1 VRIGDKTAKKDEDP
15 RRPWRQNIEAVTMAI
30 IVAVMLKYFIV
41 EAYKIPTGSM
51 QPTLMGNTETGIFDR
66 ILVDKLSYHYRDPE
80 RFEVAVFKY
89 PLDISM
95 NYIKRI
101 AGVGPEWLRI
111 KNGDLW
117 RSDRPKNDP
126 PRYDSDWRIVRRPAN
141 VQADTWKLLDPGQ
154 KGCPSWSR
162 LGDATSWKVE
172 EDRII
177 AKSDGSLRLP
187 GNGSF
192 MDDFSDGY
200 PRAVREALQKR
211 RGVPSGNNPVGD
223 LRFEAELS
231 VDDGCESV
239 ELELREGSRVYTFFL
254 PGPAHKVDDTLT
266 IDATASITAR
276 DLSRSARSPLNR
288 DREVKHGKSWRMESG
303 SSYSVAVE
311 NLDDMLSLELE
322 GEKLLSLEIPAATD
336 QASRISL
343 RVVGGD
349 VIFDDVRVYRD
360 IYYLSDRVKVSEW
373 YIDEDNYVMLGDNTQ
388 DSSDSREWTLAR
400 YHLPGVEG
408 VVEGN
413 YRGQEENP
421 QRVPGGPMGTMFFF
435 RDKWGT
441 MHSALDSE
449 RRNAEP
455 TNVLNSQVPK
465 KLITGRALIVFWPFK
480 PSFWLWRLK
489 WIR

>member
-1 VRIGDKTAKKDEDP
+1 
-15 RRPWRQNIEAVTMAI
+15 MAI

-66 ILVDKLSYHYRDPE
+66 ILVDKLTYHYKDPE

-111 KNGDLW
+111 ENGDLW
-117 RSDRPKNDP
+117 RSDRPKDDP
-126 PRYDSDWRIVRRPAN
+126 PRYDSDWTILRRPAN
-141 VQADTWKLLDPGQ
+141 VQADTWKLLDPGE
-154 KGCPSWSR
+154 KNCPNWRR
-162 LGDATSWKVE
+162 LGDAATWEVE
-172 EDRII
+172 GDRIV
-177 AKSDGSLRLP
+177 AHSNGSLRLP
-187 GNGSF
+187 DNGSF
-192 MDDFSDGY
+192 MDDWSDGY
-200 PRAVREALQKR
+200 PRAVREALQRR

-223 LRFEAELS
+223 LRFEAEITADS
-231 VDDGCESV
+231 GCESI
-239 ELELREGSRVYTFFL
+239 ELELREGSRVYSFFL
-254 PGPAHKVDDTLT
+254 PGPAHKVDDTSS
-266 IDATASITAR
+266 IDYTASITAR

-288 DREVKHGKSWRMESG
+288 DREIKHTESWRMESG

-311 NLDDMLSLELE
+311 NLDDMLRLELD
-322 GEKLLSLEIPAATD
+322 GEELLSLEIPAASD
-336 QASRISL
+336 QASYLSV
-343 RVVGGD
+343 RVAGGD
-349 VIFDDVRVYRD
+349 AVFDDVSVYRD
-360 IYYLSDRVKVSEW
+360 IYYLSDRVKVSQW
-373 YIDEDNYVMLGDNTQ
+373 YIDEDHYVMLGDNTQ

-400 YHLPGVEG
+400 YHLPGVDG

-421 QRVPGGPMGTMFFF
+421 QRVPGGPRGTMFFF
-435 RDKWGT
+435 KDKWGT

-449 RRNAEP
+449 RKHAEP
-455 TNVLNSQVPK
+455 SNVLSSQVPK
-465 KLITGRALIVFWPFK
+465 RLITGRALIVFWPLK